1 MRWTDLR
8 GWLARLDLQAKV
20 VLVLF
25 VCITPIFLL
34 VAFATAQLTLP
45 VIEEEI
51 RAMGQ
56 HAARTLS
63 DEIQV
68 KRLLGAGREKELEQR
83 ILSTFYLQPNVVQV
97 DVYRALSP
105 GNPAAGFELA
115 ATTDDPASAGRPPN
129 EALPDQPLSS
139 RTSFDDGTGY
149 WEVWAPI
156 RARKG
161 PPIGAVR
168 MEVSLQ
174 AAASLGNAV
183 WKIMAIA
190 GAATITCL
198 ILVLSYFLRRTIQ
211 NDRKLRLTEN
221 QNVSLSAQLRDA
233 ERQLVMKEKLAVMG
247 QLTASFAHEIGTP
260 LNAMGG
266 HLDLLKNDLVKEGA
280 KEAWMRRLEILRDQL
295 QKIENIVK
303 GFLQSTAKPAT
314 QFQLLDLNK
323 VMDKT
328 LQIVSPRLDSL
339 QVRVDKSLD
348 QRLGPVRA
356 VPLDVEQVLLNL
368 INNSLDS
375 LQTKQRSAPHQ
386 PSRLEVFSRY
396 RREGLQEWVE
406 LGVLDTGTGIPRK
419 DLERV
424 FDPFYT
430 TKAVGEGTGLGLT
443 ICREIVG
450 KYQGRLE
457 IDSKEGAWTKVTLRM
472 PYGANA

>member
-1 MRWTDLR
+1 MRRITLR

-20 VLVLF
+20 VLVL
-25 VCITPIFLL
+25 CICIAPIFLL
-34 VAFATAQLTLP
+34 VAFATSQLALP

-63 DEIQV
+63 DEIQA
-68 KRLLGAGREKELEQR
+68 KRLLVTGREKDLEQR

-97 DVYRALSP
+97 DVYRANTP

-129 EALPDQPLSS
+129 EALPDQPVSS

-161 PPIGAVR
+161 PPVGAVR

-174 AAASLGNAV
+174 AAASLGRAV
-183 WKIMAIA
+183 WKIMGVA
-190 GAATITCL
+190 GLATITCL

-233 ERQLVMKEKLAVMG
+233 ERQLVIKEKLAVMG

-266 HLDLLKNDLVKEGA
+266 HLDLLRGDLVAAGA
-280 KEAWMRRLEILRDQL
+280 KDSWMRRLDILRDQL

-328 LQIVSPRLDSL
+328 LQIVSPRLDAMG
-339 QVRVDKSLD
+339 VRVDRSLD
-348 QRLGPVRA
+348 SRVGPVRA

-368 INNSLDS
+368 LNNSLDS
-375 LQTKQRSAPHQ
+375 MQTKQKGSPSHAP
-386 PSRLEVFSRY
+386 RLEVFSRY
-396 RREGLQEWVE
+396 RREGLQDWVE
-406 LGVLDTGTGIPRK
+406 LGVLDTGTGIPKK
-419 DLERV
+419 DLAKV

-450 KYQGRLE
+450 KYDGRLE
-457 IDSKEGAWTKVTLRM
+457 IDSREGAWTKVTLRM

>member
-1 MRWTDLR
+1 MRTFKLSGR
-8 GWLARLDLQAKV
+8 LARLDLQAKV
-20 VLVLF
+20 VLVLCI
-25 VCITPIFLL
+25 CITPIFLL
-34 VAFATAQLTLP
+34 VAFATSQLTLP
-45 VIEEEI
+45 VVEEEI

-56 HAARTLS
+56 HAARNLS
-63 DEIQV
+63 EEIQV
-68 KRLLGAGREKELEQR
+68 KRLLGQGREKELEQR

-97 DVYRALSP
+97 DVYRA
-105 GNPAAGFELA
+105 NANATGFELA
-115 ATTDDPASAGRPPN
+115 ATTDDPASAGPPPGGS
-129 EALPDQPLSS
+129 LPDQPLSA
-139 RTSFDDGTGY
+139 RTNFEDGTGY

-156 RARKG
+156 RPKKG
-161 PPIGAVR
+161 PPLGAVR

-183 WKIMAIA
+183 WKIMAVA
-190 GAATITCL
+190 GLATITCL

-221 QNVSLSAQLRDA
+221 ENVNLSAQLRDA

-266 HLDLLKNDLVKEGA
+266 HLDLLRGDLEKEGA
-280 KEAWMRRLEILRDQL
+280 KESRMRRLDILRDQL

-303 GFLQSTAKPAT
+303 GFLQSTAKPVT

-328 LQIVSPRLDSL
+328 LQIVSPRLDAMG
-339 QVRVDKSLD
+339 VRLDKSLD
-348 QRLGPVRA
+348 NRLGPVRA

-368 INNSLDS
+368 LNNSLDS
-375 LQTKQRSAPHQ
+375 LQSKRRLTPSHA
-386 PSRLEVFSRY
+386 SRLEVFSRY
-396 RREGLQEWVE
+396 RREGLAEWVE

-443 ICREIVG
+443 ICREILE